1 MNFNVFASLVTGA
14 VHLTGS
20 TARISKG
27 LCKIALSHCG
37 ITSKGVNQI
46 AQSLTQ
52 NQSIANSLTH
62 LDLSGNSLK
71 DDINV
76 RIFEVF
82 TTGSYL
88 CFFLSELV

>member
-1 MNFNVFASLVTGA
+1 MFAIVDFCISHKTGA

-27 LCKIALSHCG
+27 LCKLALSHCG

-62 LDLSGNSLK
+62 LDISGNSLK

-76 RIFEVF
+76 RD
-82 TTGSYL
+82 
-88 CFFLSELV
+88 FLLNFYERF

>member
-1 MNFNVFASLVTGA
+1 MNFNVFASLITGA

-76 RIFEVF
+76 RVDEIFYARLLFV
-82 TTGSYL
+82 
-88 CFFLSELV
+88 FFLSELV